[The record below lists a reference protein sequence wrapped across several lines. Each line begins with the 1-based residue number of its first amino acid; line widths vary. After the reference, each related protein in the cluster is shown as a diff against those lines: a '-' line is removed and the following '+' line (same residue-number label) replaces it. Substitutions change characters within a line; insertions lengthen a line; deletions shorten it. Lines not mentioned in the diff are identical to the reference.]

1 MRTRDLLTET
11 GSALRANK
19 GKSALTILGIVIG
32 IAAVIT
38 MTSLIGGHSRLSGR
52 RTGYE
57 RGAHDFDLHGRRHP

>member
-38 MTSLIGGHSRLSGR
+38 MTSLIGAFETLWS
-52 RTGYE
+52 
-57 RGAHDFDLHGRRHP
+57 ANWV